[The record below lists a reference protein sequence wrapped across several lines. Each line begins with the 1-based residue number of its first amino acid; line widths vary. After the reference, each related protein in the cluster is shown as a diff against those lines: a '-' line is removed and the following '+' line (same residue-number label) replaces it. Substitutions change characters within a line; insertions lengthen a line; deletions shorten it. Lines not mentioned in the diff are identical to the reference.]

1 MTNKNKKEITLENLS
16 AQIELLAKGTD
27 SKIDALAKNTNSQIA
42 SLAEM
47 INFGFNTS
55 EKRFQGIDS
64 RFDKLE
70 KEITFVK
77 NTLEK
82 HTTILKRLD
91 EERIFT
97 LNYVKRLENEIEK
110 IKVHLKIA

>member
-1 MTNKNKKEITLENLS
+1 MANKNKKEITLGDLSDQINNLSQKTDDRIESLTGQIENL
-16 AQIELLAKGTD
+16 
-27 SKIDALAKNTNSQIA
+27 
-42 SLAEM
+42 AEA

-55 EKRFQGIDS
+55 EKRFQKIENNLTEV
-64 RFDKLE
+64 RKILE
-70 KEITFVK
+70 A
-77 NTLEK
+77 